1 MHVLQQILLM
11 VTVEVSD
18 SESVLLNKKIFISH
32 SDIIELMTHH
42 NLQSAQDVEYYACRG
57 RLCLTECKIMQ
68 LGNYCNSPDLLP
80 KHGCIVEVC
89 MHCATSLSLSLL

>member
-42 NLQSAQDVEYYACRG
+42 NL
-57 RLCLTECKIMQ
+57 
-68 LGNYCNSPDLLP
+68 
-80 KHGCIVEVC
+80 
-89 MHCATSLSLSLL
+89 